1 MNAFE
6 NIGIDITSLSLY
18 IVNFGIIVFFI
29 GKYVTG
35 PLIDMLEK
43 RRSAIEENISE
54 AETLKNEMAKQKEVI
69 DLERKAMK
77 EQLHKDSE
85 LAKAKGQEIATQVIK
100 SAEEKKLEILNTAQ
114 TQAQKQIDQIVVGS
128 EKEIKSTVKRM
139 ISHIV
144 SNKLPEDLIDQSV
157 KDAWE
162 YALKSKND

>member
-1 MNAFE
+1 MNAFA

-43 RRSAIEENISE
+43 RQSTIKENISE
-54 AETLKNEMAKQKEVI
+54 AETLKNEMAKQKEI
-69 DLERKAMK
+69 IELERKTMK
-77 EQLHKDSE
+77 DQLHKDSE
-85 LAKAKGQEIATQVIK
+85 HAKAKGQEIATQLIK
-100 SAEEKKLEILNTAQ
+100 SAEEKKIEILNVAQ
-114 TQAQKQIDQIVVGS
+114 VQAQKQKDQIVNDS

-144 SNKLPEDLIDQSV
+144 SNKLPEDLIDESV

-162 YALKSKND
+162 YALKDKND

>member
-1 MNAFE
+1 MNAFA

-18 IVNFGIIVFFI
+18 IVNFGVVIFFI

-43 RRSAIEENISE
+43 RRSAIEENLTE

-69 DLERKAMK
+69 ELERKSMK

-85 LAKAKGQEIATQVIK
+85 TAKVKGQELAAQIIK
-100 SAEEKKLEILNTAQ
+100 SAEEKKIEILNTAQ
-114 TQAQKQIDQIVVGS
+114 LQAQKQIDQVLIGS

-144 SNKLPEDLIDQSV
+144 SNKLPEDLIDESV

-162 YALKSKND
+162 YALKEKND